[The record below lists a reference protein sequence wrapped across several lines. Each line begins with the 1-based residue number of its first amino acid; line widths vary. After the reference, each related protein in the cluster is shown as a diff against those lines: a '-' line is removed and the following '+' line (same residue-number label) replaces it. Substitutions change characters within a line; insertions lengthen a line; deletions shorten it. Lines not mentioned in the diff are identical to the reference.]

1 MIKKRWNPP
10 PKNHTLSFQMSCSA
24 RNQGP
29 PGHAGTISQ
38 DVLKTYVEKHI
49 TTYAYFR
56 VRTNQLCIIVQK
68 YHPIPGHLLG
78 KIASQ
83 YSVKY
88 CPGGRIVPGDC
99 PGKCPPG
106 RCPQGKI
113 HSNNKCPRDV
123 VPGEKFTPTSKL
135 WMAKLP
141 RRNSLTTIA
150 APSGI
155 ISPLHHF
162 TIRENTEVKR
172 QNRR

>member
-1 MIKKRWNPP
+1 MGSMALHSLDNLWGNHWTSVRHPVSLSAVPPWVSNRINPINYNIKLPA
-10 PKNHTLSFQMSCSA
+10 TLLY
-24 RNQGP
+24 R
-29 PGHAGTISQ
+29 
-38 DVLKTYVEKHI
+38 
-49 TTYAYFR
+49 
-56 VRTNQLCIIVQK
+56 
-68 YHPIPGHLLG
+68 
-78 KIASQ
+78 
-83 YSVKY
+83 
-88 CPGGRIVPGDC
+88 DC